1 MKLRKAAYV
10 AIISLVWYAGAAAMS
25 WPHYLA
31 YFNEFGGG
39 SSNGYRQ
46 MVDSNLDWGQELK
59 DLKAYMD
66 SHGIDRVHLSYFGS
80 DSPER
85 YGIKYDWLPSY
96 ELRNPSPAQSTVNIP
111 RNSYVAISVTNL
123 QGVYMEPQTI
133 FRWLDRLT
141 PVARIG
147 HSMFV
152 YHID

>member
-1 MKLRKAAYV
+1 MPRN
-10 AIISLVWYAGAAAMS
+10 
-25 WPHYLA
+25 PT
-31 YFNEFGGG
+31 
-39 SSNGYRQ
+39 R
-46 MVDSNLDWGQELK
+46 
-59 DLKAYMD
+59 
-66 SHGIDRVHLSYFGS
+66 S

-96 ELRNPSPAQSTVNIP
+96 ELRNPNPGQPTVNIP

-141 PVARIG
+141 PVARLG